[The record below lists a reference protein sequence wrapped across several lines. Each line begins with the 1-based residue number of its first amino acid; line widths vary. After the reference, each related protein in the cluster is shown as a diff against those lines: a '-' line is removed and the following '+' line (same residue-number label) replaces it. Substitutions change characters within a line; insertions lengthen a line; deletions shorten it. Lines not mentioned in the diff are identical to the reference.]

1 MLCNVEAYNNPRLAW
16 REPAS
21 FVYVPWQEQV
31 QQDCMVSSSAQRMD
45 MQIFQKVSEAR
56 AEVLAMVWVARGEA
70 GGGRGTGRLRGIEA

>member
-1 MLCNVEAYNNPRLAW
+1 
-16 REPAS
+16 
-21 FVYVPWQEQV
+21 
-31 QQDCMVSSSAQRMD
+31 MD